1 VFLQKIEISGFKS
14 FAKKTILD
22 FSGKKGSENGVTCI
36 VGPNGSGKSNV
47 SDALRWV
54 IGEKSVKNLRG
65 NKKEDIIFAGSSS
78 KAKLGC
84 AQVSVFFDNSNK
96 RFDID
101 YEQVIITRKVYRDG
115 ENNYLINNS
124 KVQLFDLV
132 SLLSKAGVGYGNYT
146 IVNQGMT
153 DKILLASPV
162 ERMSFLEDAAGVK
175 EIQLKKI
182 KSLRRMKK
190 TEENL
195 EKASSLMREIEPELR
210 VLKTQARKIEKSQK
224 TREKLFE
231 KRKEYFAIKLNSI
244 EKKQKKNNLEL
255 EKIKNQMSISQN
267 LIEKLQ
273 NDLKKT
279 DDSYIKKQNEKIEK
293 LEQEKRAIES
303 RRYDLERIGFKK
315 EIELKSLE
323 EKIEELD
330 KEEIVLVDRTYIL
343 SKLESFKKELDD
355 LEGKPVSKKIIS
367 KIRSLLKEIQVGKTV
382 KKKAGKEIDEKKKV
396 LGENLKKIRREA
408 ENNTERIENCRK
420 SVAEKNQQI
429 HKINQDN
436 RKKQENRLEL
446 KDKLRREQFEI
457 EKADKYKQHL
467 RLERESL
474 DRALREA
481 LEDIGNNFN
490 GEIDDLRKIF
500 SNKTLDDLKME
511 IEKLNWQLEQVKEID
526 NSVVGEAGELEE
538 KYDFLKKESEDLKLT
553 LTELKEMVVEMD
565 KNIKVKMKKA
575 FKAINKEFSDYFRL
589 MFGGGTAK
597 LERTKFEKRRI
608 ASSEDDLENEDK
620 KEFEYGLEIKVNPP
634 GKRIDSLNMLSGGER
649 TLTSIALLF
658 ALISHNPPPFAFLDE
673 IEANLDESNAGKFS
687 RILKKLSSKTQFI
700 LATHSREVMRVA
712 DILYGITM
720 NKKDGYSNIFS
731 VSLTQIEKDVKIN
744 S

>member
-22 FSGKKGSENGVTCI
+22 FSGKKSSENGVTCI

-78 KAKLGC
+78 KAKMGC

-244 EKKQKKNNLEL
+244 EKKQKKNNLDL
-255 EKIKNQMSISQN
+255 EKIENQMSISQN

-293 LEQEKRAIES
+293 LEQEKRAIEGK
-303 RRYDLERIGFKK
+303 RYDLERIGFKK

-526 NSVVGEAGELEE
+526 NSVVEEAGELEE

-575 FKAINKEFSDYFRL
+575 FKAINKEFSDYFKL

-608 ASSEDDLENEDK
+608 TSSEDDLENEDK

-658 ALISHNPPPFAFLDE
+658 ALISHNPPPFVFLDE

-687 RILKKLSSKTQFI
+687 RILKKLSSKTQFV

-720 NKKDGYSNIFS
+720 NKKDGYSKIFS
-731 VSLTQIEKDVKIN
+731 VKLGQVGKGGEIK
-744 S
+744 

>member
-1 VFLQKIEISGFKS
+1 
-14 FAKKTILD
+14 
-22 FSGKKGSENGVTCI
+22 
-36 VGPNGSGKSNV
+36 
-47 SDALRWV
+47 
-54 IGEKSVKNLRG
+54 
-65 NKKEDIIFAGSSS
+65 
-78 KAKLGC
+78 
-84 AQVSVFFDNSNK
+84 
-96 RFDID
+96 
-101 YEQVIITRKVYRDG
+101 
-115 ENNYLINNS
+115 
-124 KVQLFDLV
+124 
-132 SLLSKAGVGYGNYT
+132 
-146 IVNQGMT
+146 
-153 DKILLASPV
+153 
-162 ERMSFLEDAAGVK
+162 
-175 EIQLKKI
+175 
-182 KSLRRMKK
+182 
-190 TEENL
+190 
-195 EKASSLMREIEPELR
+195 
-210 VLKTQARKIEKSQK
+210 
-224 TREKLFE
+224 
-231 KRKEYFAIKLNSI
+231 
-244 EKKQKKNNLEL
+244 
-255 EKIKNQMSISQN
+255 
-267 LIEKLQ
+267 
-273 NDLKKT
+273 
-279 DDSYIKKQNEKIEK
+279 
-293 LEQEKRAIES
+293 
-303 RRYDLERIGFKK
+303 
-315 EIELKSLE
+315 
-323 EKIEELD
+323 
-330 KEEIVLVDRTYIL
+330 
-343 SKLESFKKELDD
+343 
-355 LEGKPVSKKIIS
+355 
-367 KIRSLLKEIQVGKTV
+367 
-382 KKKAGKEIDEKKKV
+382 

-474 DRALREA
+474 DRSLREA

-526 NSVVGEAGELEE
+526 NSVVEEAGELEE

-575 FKAINKEFSDYFRL
+575 FKAINKEFSDYFKL

-608 ASSEDDLENEDK
+608 ASSEGDLENEDK

-658 ALISHNPPPFAFLDE
+658 ALISHNPPPFVFLDE